1 MSLMNN
7 GKQCLCARGLRMSLL
22 GRKIGNED
30 LSSKELLLRVTV
42 ETVFPSLLI
51 LMRESWNKAGFN
63 YYYYYYCGF
72 LS

>member
-1 MSLMNN
+1 
-7 GKQCLCARGLRMSLL
+7 MSLL

-42 ETVFPSLLI
+42 ETVFPSLLV

-63 YYYYYYCGF
+63 YYH
-72 LS
+72 